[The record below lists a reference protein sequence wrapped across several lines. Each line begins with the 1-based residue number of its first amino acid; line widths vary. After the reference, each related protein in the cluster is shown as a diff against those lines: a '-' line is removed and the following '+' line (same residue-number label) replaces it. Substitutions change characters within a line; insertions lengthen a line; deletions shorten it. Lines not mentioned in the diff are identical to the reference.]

1 MLRRFRKALGQ
12 AATVLLVRDGGGY
25 VFGAFCPEVW
35 KPSPRFFGTGE
46 AFVFQLAPHKV
57 VGGGAGGGGV
67 SDWGRKNSGSLG
79 RAGQAQ
85 PVLFDDFRWHCWLVN
100 NDT

>member
-57 VGGGAGGGGV
+57 VGGGALGGG
-67 SDWGRKNSGSLG
+67 
-79 RAGQAQ
+79 A
-85 PVLFDDFRWHCWLVN
+85 
-100 NDT
+100 